1 MTKKKKR
8 RGLYIFQILVVI
20 GILTLLWAS
29 FGRSVLEPQQQQTL
43 VPARLGDLELVSA
56 VEGATALT
64 QVSQLHGTDIT
75 LTAAHIAEYASNNER
90 VTVWMGQAETE
101 SDAARLNAMM
111 LDGIANGNSPFSNP
125 SPLSVAGHEVFQVD
139 SASGRH
145 FFYQSQEDAK
155 SVIWLEIEAFD
166 TLSVLEQAVTIF

>member
-8 RGLYIFQILVVI
+8 PGLYIFQLLIVI
-20 GILTLLWAS
+20 GILTLLWSS
-29 FGRSVLEPQQQQTL
+29 FGQSVLGPQTQGS

-56 VEGATALT
+56 VEGANALA
-64 QVSQLHGTDIT
+64 QVSQLHGIDIT
-75 LTAAHIAEYASNNER
+75 LTAAYIAEYASDNER
-90 VTVWMGQAETE
+90 VMVWIGQAETE

-145 FFYQSQEDAK
+145 FFYQSREDVK
-155 SVIWLEIEAFD
+155 NVIWLEIEAFD
-166 TLSVLEQAVTIF
+166 TLSILEQAVAIF

>member
-8 RGLYIFQILVVI
+8 PGLYIFQLLIVI
-20 GILTLLWAS
+20 GILTLLWSS
-29 FGRSVLEPQQQQTL
+29 FGQSVLGPQTQGS

-56 VEGATALT
+56 VEGANALA
-64 QVSQLHGTDIT
+64 QVSQLHGIDIT
-75 LTAAHIAEYASNNER
+75 LTAAYIAEYASDNER
-90 VTVWMGQAETE
+90 VMVWIGQAETE

-139 SASGRH
+139 TASGRH
-145 FFYQSQEDAK
+145 FFYQSREDVK
-155 SVIWLEIEAFD
+155 NVIWLEIEAFD
-166 TLSVLEQAVTIF
+166 TLSILEQAVAIF

>member
-1 MTKKKKR
+1 MAKKKKR
-8 RGLYIFQILVVI
+8 PGLYIFQILVVI
-20 GILTLLWAS
+20 GILTLLWSS
-29 FGRSVLEPQQQQTL
+29 FGQSVLEPQQQAL
-43 VPARLGDLELVSA
+43 VPARLGDLELTSA
-56 VEGATALT
+56 VEGASALT

-75 LTAAHIAEYASNNER
+75 LTAAYIAEYASDNER

-101 SDAARLNAMM
+101 SDAAGLNAMM
-111 LDGIANGNSPFSNP
+111 LVAIANGNSPFSNP

-145 FFYQSQEDAK
+145 FFYQSREDAK

-166 TLSVLEQAVTIF
+166 TLSMLEQAVTIF

>member
-1 MTKKKKR
+1 MAKKKKR

-20 GILTLLWAS
+20 GILTLLWSS
-29 FGRSVLEPQQQQTL
+29 FGRSVLEPQQQAL
-43 VPARLGDLELVSA
+43 VPTRLGDLELVSA
-56 VEGATALT
+56 VEGANALT

-75 LTAAHIAEYASNNER
+75 LTAAYIAEYASDNER

-125 SPLSVAGHEVFQVD
+125 TPLSVAGHEVFQVD

-145 FFYQSQEDAK
+145 FFYQSREDAK